1 MTKIKELNTT
11 MCYDNSID
19 YLLDKEIEELEKQNL
34 RKFKKYILEDSNG
47 NILATGRYNEVMNVS
62 YPRYVYRHIFD
73 DVLYWDGTYIDKYGR
88 DF

>member
-1 MTKIKELNTT
+1 MTKTNELNTT
-11 MCYDNSID
+11 MCYDNTID

-47 NILATGRYNEVMNVS
+47 NILAVGRYNEVMHIS

-88 DF
+88 EF

>member
-1 MTKIKELNTT
+1 MTKTNELNTA
-11 MCYDNSID
+11 MCYDNTID
-19 YLLDKEIEELEKQNL
+19 YLLDKEIEEHEKQNL

-47 NILATGRYNEVMNVS
+47 NILAVGRYNEVMRIS

-73 DVLYWDGTYIDKYGR
+73 DVLYWTGTYIDKYGR